1 MPHILKMKD
10 GKLLTPFGIR
20 DLLDYS
26 DGSLHT
32 SAVQPGI
39 LQECIQSIHLVP
51 DIAED

>member
-1 MPHILKMKD
+1 MPHVLKMKD

-20 DLLDYS
+20 NLLD
-26 DGSLHT
+26 DPNGTLHT

-51 DIAED
+51 DVTED